1 MKQLILLLFISVF
14 GLFSVQIFAQ
24 ELQEESTYAYSEDEI
39 QQGFGLGLGVKLS
52 TFGPGAEII
61 AAINPTFQ
69 LRLGGTY
76 FNYTYTH
83 EDENIDVNGS
93 ADANLSS
100 VSLLLNFH
108 LARVFFLSGGII
120 YNMNEIALNG
130 YPNKSIT
137 IGDMEV
143 QPEQIGSLDFK
154 VKPGSSLTPY
164 IGIGLGRSL
173 SKNKVVSFAV
183 EAGAAFHGKPKV
195 ELNATG
201 MLEPTGSEEQ
211 RQILEDNLS
220 SFSIYPML
228 NFQLSFRFL

>member
-1 MKQLILLLFISVF
+1 
-14 GLFSVQIFAQ
+14 
-24 ELQEESTYAYSEDEI
+24 
-39 QQGFGLGLGVKLS
+39 
-52 TFGPGAEII
+52 
-61 AAINPTFQ
+61 
-69 LRLGGTY
+69 
-76 FNYTYTH
+76 
-83 EDENIDVNGS
+83 
-93 ADANLSS
+93 
-100 VSLLLNFH
+100 
-108 LARVFFLSGGII
+108 VFFLSGGII

>member
-1 MKQLILLLFISVF
+1 MKRLIILLFASVF
-14 GLFSVQIFAQ
+14 GLLSVQSYAQ
-24 ELQEESTYAYSEDEI
+24 ELQEESAYEYTEDEI
-39 QQGFGLGLGVKLS
+39 EQGFGLGLGVKLS

-69 LRLGGTY
+69 VRLGGTY
-76 FNYTYTH
+76 FNYKYTH

-120 YNMNEIALNG
+120 YNMNEIGLNG
-130 YPNKSIT
+130 YPNKTIT
-137 IGDMEV
+137 IGVMEV
-143 QPEQIGSLDFK
+143 QPEQIGSLDFR
-154 VKPGSSLTPY
+154 VKPGSSISPY
-164 IGIGLGRSL
+164 AGIGLGRSL
-173 SKNKVVSFAV
+173 SKDNVVSFAV
-183 EAGAAFHGKPKV
+183 ELGAAFHGKPKV
-195 ELNATG
+195 ELGATG

-211 RQILEDNLS
+211 RQLLEDNLS
-220 SFSIYPML
+220 SFNIYPML